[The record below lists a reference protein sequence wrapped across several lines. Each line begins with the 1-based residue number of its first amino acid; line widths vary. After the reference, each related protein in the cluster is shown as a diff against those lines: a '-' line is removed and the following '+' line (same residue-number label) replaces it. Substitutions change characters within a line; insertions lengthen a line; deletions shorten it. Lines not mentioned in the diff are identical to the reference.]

1 MDLIPSPYNFVPLAD
16 KVFFPD
22 WAEAVSMDVPFSD
35 GISGT
40 LTVHVTAKTPLY
52 IRNGGAH
59 SRDQTKRL
67 SDVNYKD
74 FFRANP
80 GGPYAIPGTS
90 LKGMLRAVVEIVS
103 FGKIAGTKT
112 RTAKVDDRR
121 YAIRDLHNLD
131 YTNHITEKI
140 CDKENTYYRA
150 KVKTAWLSIG
160 DDNKW
165 KLHFCDMARVEQT
178 DLVAAFEAAFPE
190 AEGLGKTRQ
199 SAKEKYRLIPPGK
212 KVPFDCGP
220 EEDHSHARGIKLRY
234 KKAENI
240 GQGQT
245 EGILVMTGQPA
256 PRNGQPGRKHMEFIF
271 FNRSND
277 SFSVPDEVK
286 KDFIFAHTELG
297 ENRKA
302 NPEWEFWKEQLD
314 QGKEV
319 PVFVLMEGR
328 HLSSMGLAMMYRLP
342 YKHSIHEMI
351 GHTSGDHLDG
361 SRPDLAELIFGRVED
376 TAGLRGRAAVETFI
390 AEGTPEPMEEVATV
404 LSGPKP
410 TYYPNYIKQ
419 DINKNTAE
427 VKTYRTYMDGSAE
440 IRGWKRYI
448 VRKDGFSP
456 RPAPA
461 PSESV
466 ETRFR
471 PLPAGTSFL
480 GKIYLHNLRPQELG
494 ALIWAITWGGDS
506 KLRHHLGMG
515 KPYGYGSVSLSIEE
529 TDVAW
534 CNPEKPGTPALPEC
548 LETFSRMMTDY
559 LGQEWSTSAN
569 LAALKA
575 MADPEHSWENE
586 LRYPQLR
593 NERGNNEFV
602 EHINQHRALLSPA
615 EGSALSSKGSIGKN
629 TGPSIIPPPPVLL
642 PTKRTKKDLSPEEL
656 LLEEMG
662 TLSMKELTK
671 RLKNLDPELIDQD
684 TRLKIAKK
692 MEKFKGN
699 AMFLPLLKQ
708 WKK

>member
-40 LTVHVTAKTPLY
+40 LTVRVTAKTPLY

-74 FFRANP
+74 FFRATP

-90 LKGMLRAVVEIVS
+90 LKGMLRAVVEIAS
-103 FGKIAGTKT
+103 FGKIAGTRGKT
-112 RTAKVDDRR
+112 TRVDNHR
-121 YAIRDLHNLD
+121 YAVRDLQNKEL
-131 YTNHITEKI
+131 YTKKITEKVGI
-140 CDKENTYYRA
+140 DIYRP
-150 KVKTAWLSIG
+150 KVRPAWLSLSEG
-160 DDNKW
+160 NVW
-165 KLHFCDMARVEQT
+165 ELHFCDMARVEQT
-178 DLVAAFEAAFPE
+178 DLEAAFSK
-190 AEGLGKTRQ
+190 AKGLGKTRQ
-199 SAKEKYRLIPPGK
+199 SAKEKYQLIPPETTIL
-212 KVPFDCGP
+212 FDCGP
-220 EEDHSHARGIKLRY
+220 EKDHSHARGRLKLRY

-245 EGILVMTGQPA
+245 EGILVMTGQPT

-277 SFSVPDEVK
+277 SFPVPDAIK
-286 KDFIFAHTELG
+286 QDFIFAHTELG

-302 NPEWEFWKEQLD
+302 NPEWEFWKERLD

-319 PVFVLMEGR
+319 PVFVLKEGSR
-328 HLSSMGLAMMYRLP
+328 LSMGLAMMYRLP
-342 YKHSIHEMI
+342 YIHSIHEMI

-361 SRPDLAELIFGRVED
+361 NRPDLAELIFGRVED

-390 AEGTPEPMEEVATV
+390 AEGTPEPMKEVSTV

-410 TYYPNYIKQ
+410 TYYPNYIRQ
-419 DINKNTAE
+419 DINKNTAK
-427 VKTYRTYMDGSAE
+427 VKTYRTYMDGGAE

-456 RPAPA
+456 HPAPS

-506 KLRHHLGMG
+506 RLRHHLGMG

-529 TDVAW
+529 TDLAW

-548 LETFSRMMTDY
+548 LETFDRTMTDY
-559 LGQEWSTSAN
+559 LGQEWSTSTN

-575 MADPEHSWENE
+575 MADPQHSWENE
-586 LRYPQLR
+586 LRYPQLK

-602 EHINQHRALLSPA
+602 EHKNQQHALLSPV
-615 EGSALSSKGSIGKN
+615 EESNFSSKGSSEKN
-629 TGPSIIPPPPVLL
+629 GRPSIIPPPPA
-642 PTKRTKKDLSPEEL
+642 PPTTKRTKKDLSPEEL

-671 RLKNLDPELIDQD
+671 RLKNLDPELIDQGI
-684 TRLKIAKK
+684 RQKIAKK